1 MSQILTEQTPPI
13 IQGPSDKEK
22 KYDRQLR
29 LWAASG
35 QAALE
40 DANILLLNSGAGTVG
55 VETLKNLVLPGI
67 GRFVIADEAIVN
79 EADLGV
85 NFFLEEESLG
95 KSRAEQCVKLLQE
108 LNPDV
113 KGDWF
118 PRVEGD
124 KLQDLFEVD
133 QQKKYTLILYSL
145 PIDPALLASAK
156 KYSEHHKIPLVS
168 VHSAGFYSYFQ
179 THLPGA
185 FPIVDTHPDSTS
197 TTDLRLLKPWPEL
210 SEFAAKLT
218 KDIDSQS
225 HHDHG
230 HIPYVALLLHFLS
243 KWKEEHGSYPST
255 YKEKTEFRTMVSKAM
270 RRNNPEGGEENF
282 EEAVAAV
289 LKTVS
294 VPALPSSV
302 KEVWEYEQTLADS
315 DSDFWIIASAV
326 KTFYEKHGEL
336 PLPGS
341 VPDMKAQSNV
351 YVELQN
357 IYKTKARKDVQEVLD
372 LVHEHAKGK
381 SIEYSE
387 VESFCKNAAFI
398 KLIRGST
405 PDSDLQK
412 VAKSEFANDENAA
425 MTMMPLSNLPIYL
438 ALRATSHTPSA
449 TSSEILSQIQKDI
462 PEASSNARVATVAE
476 EVARAK
482 GGELHN
488 ISALTGGM
496 VAQEIIKVITKQY
509 IPIDN
514 TCIFDGITSRAQV
527 LRI

>member
-1 MSQILTEQTPPI
+1 MTEILVEQTPPI
-13 IQGPSDKEK
+13 LQAPSDKER

-67 GRFVIADEAIVN
+67 GQFTIADEAIVN

-113 KGDWF
+113 RGDWF
-118 PRVEGD
+118 PRVEGQ
-124 KLQDLFEVD
+124 KLQDLFEID
-133 QQKKYTLILYSL
+133 QQKKYTLVLYSF
-145 PIDPALLASAK
+145 PIDQSLLASAK

-197 TTDLRLLKPWPEL
+197 TTDLRLLNPWPEL
-210 SEFAAKLT
+210 SQFAEKLT
-218 KDIDSQS
+218 KDIDTQS

-255 YKEKTEFRTMVSKAM
+255 YKQKTEFRTVVSKAT

-294 VPALPSSV
+294 APTLPSSV
-302 KEVWEYEQTLADS
+302 KEFWEYEQTSTDS
-315 DSDFWIIASAV
+315 ESDFWIIASAV
-326 KTFYEKHGEL
+326 KAFYEKHGEL

-372 LVHEHAKGK
+372 LVHAQEKGK
-381 SIEYSE
+381 NIEYSE
-387 VESFCKNAAFI
+387 VENFCKNAAFI

-405 PDSDLQK
+405 PDSDLHK

-425 MTMMPLSNLPIYL
+425 MMMMPLSNFPIYL
-438 ALRATSHTPSA
+438 ALRAISHTPSA
-449 TSSEILSQIQKDI
+449 SSSEILSQITKEI
-462 PEASSNARVATVAE
+462 PDASSNERVAKVAE

-496 VAQEIIKVITKQY
+496 VAQEIIKIITKQY